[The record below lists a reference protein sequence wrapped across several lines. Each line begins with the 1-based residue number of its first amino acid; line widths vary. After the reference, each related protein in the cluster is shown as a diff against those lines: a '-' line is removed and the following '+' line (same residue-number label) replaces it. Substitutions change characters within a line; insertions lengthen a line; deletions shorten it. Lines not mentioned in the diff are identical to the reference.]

1 MRSGMLITR
10 IDRYMFRQLL
20 VALIASTG
28 GLVALIWLTQSLRF
42 IEMMINRGLSLLVF
56 MRLTSLLI
64 PSFVAVILP
73 ITTFVV
79 VQFIYQ
85 RLSTDRELTVMRAAG
100 LSPWALARP
109 ALAVGIVSVLV
120 GYLLNIWVVPAASA
134 AFREYQFE
142 IRNRMAAFLLQ
153 EGVFTTVSDDLT
165 IYVRTRDPDGTLHG
179 VLIDDARQKNSHATV
194 LAERG
199 RLIPSPTAPRVILEN
214 GSRQEIDKQTG
225 RLNMLTF
232 AQNALDLS
240 ENSKAEAQR
249 YRDPT
254 EMSVREL
261 LHPNPAVWNPR
272 EFGKLRAEA
281 HKRLTAP
288 LTALSFALVALVSVL
303 TGTFRRHGGLLRI
316 VAAVASVVALLAA
329 QLALFNLAARAP
341 ALLPLVWV
349 EAIAPGLI
357 AAWALFGPRPERR
370 RRVRPLVLREVAV
383 AR

>member
-10 IDRYMFRQLL
+10 LDRYMFRQLL
-20 VALIASTG
+20 VALIAATG

-56 MRLTSLLI
+56 LRLTSLLI

-73 ITTFVV
+73 ITTYVV

-109 ALAVGIVSVLV
+109 ALALGLVSVV
-120 GYLLNIWVVPAASA
+120 VVYLLNLWIVPAASA

-153 EGVFTTVSDDLT
+153 EGVFTSVSDDLT

-179 VLIDDARQKNSHATV
+179 VLIDDARQKNSRATI

-199 RLIPSPTAPRVILEN
+199 RLIPSATAPRVILEN
-214 GSRQEIDKQTG
+214 GSREEIDKQSG

-232 AQNALDLS
+232 SENALELS
-240 ENSKAEAQR
+240 ENSKADAQR
-249 YRDPT
+249 FRDAT
-254 EMSVREL
+254 EMSIGEL
-261 LHPNPAVWNPR
+261 LHPDPAAVNPR
-272 EFGKLRAEA
+272 DFSKLRAEA

-316 VAAVASVVALLAA
+316 IAAVATVVGLLAA
-329 QLALFNLAARAP
+329 QLALYNLAARAP

-349 EAIAPGLI
+349 QAIAPGVI
-357 AAWALFGPRPERR
+357 AAWALFGRRPERR
-370 RRVRPLVLREVAV
+370 RRVRPLVLPEVAV

>member
-1 MRSGMLITR
+1 MLITR